1 MNVQEV
7 ITLVNAGF
15 TKADILALAQPQ
27 DPQPQDPQPQDP
39 QPQDPQ
45 PQDPQPQDPQPAA
58 PAPDTNTQLA
68 TVLNSMQETLKQMQ
82 AANIAK
88 SSNPEPKTTH
98 EQAMEIMANI
108 IAPPKKGSKVK

>member
-15 TKADILALAQPQ
+15 TKADILALA
-27 DPQPQDPQPQDP
+27 